1 MKVAASPLS
10 RNRIP
15 LEGNADDTGI
25 PSAKMAAKPPPE
37 PFEPQTLNPLPPLSH
52 IIKGRHAPRVC
63 PEPTTFNQQS
73 LPKEHL
79 S

>member
-25 PSAKMAAKPPPE
+25 PSAKMAA
-37 PFEPQTLNPLPPLSH
+37 
-52 IIKGRHAPRVC
+52 
-63 PEPTTFNQQS
+63 
-73 LPKEHL
+73 
-79 S
+79 